1 MVSNVETRQEL
12 IEWQQKSKGGKALDK
27 VGWLFADGINIDL
40 KVRRLPRE
48 VQITLD
54 GVVYS
59 VKVLYGA

>member
-1 MVSNVETRQEL
+1 MVNNVETMQGF
-12 IEWQQKSKGGKALDK
+12 IEWQRKSKHARALDK
-27 VGWLFADGINIDL
+27 VAWLFADGINIDL
-40 KVRRLPRE
+40 EVRRLPRE